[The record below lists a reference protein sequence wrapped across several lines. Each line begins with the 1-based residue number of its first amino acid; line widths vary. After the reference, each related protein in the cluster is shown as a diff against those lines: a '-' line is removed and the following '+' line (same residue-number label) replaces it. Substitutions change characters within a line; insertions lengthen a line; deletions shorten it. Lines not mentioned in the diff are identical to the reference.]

1 MATRSAPL
9 RTRASPRGRE
19 HLGEGQI
26 DRRRDLHG
34 ARIPLDD
41 DDGTTGGF
49 DQPGVIGGGPRLI
62 GGAVGSQPMGGDE
75 SGDGEALRSLHRP
88 QPSAIGSADDR
99 LDRHIA
105 GEGVPRVAA
114 ARPGDLLD
122 GIRHGQGRDDCVMTG
137 RDRRH
142 DAAHDLG
149 RSESASGVVHEDDEG
164 VGPSCDRGGQAEGD
178 AGLPGVG
185 RPRDDLDRAADAEGA
200 DPDDLV
206 PETVEMLRG
215 GGDDDVI
222 NNPGG
227 QQAACRT
234 AHEGLPRDLDE
245 RLGFGGAQTGSGSG
259 RGQNGD
265 DAVGSANTTGT
276 TRVTDLS
283 STIGTVRRGHERL
296 GPQAAAPAARTSS
309 SLDSA

>member
-1 MATRSAPL
+1 MATRSASL
-9 RTRASPRGRE
+9 RTRASPHGRE

-62 GGAVGSQPMGGDE
+62 GGAVGSQPMGGEE

-105 GEGVPRVAA
+105 GGGVPRVAA

-137 RDRRH
+137 PDRRH

-164 VGPSCDRGGQAEGD
+164 VGRAAIAAD
-178 AGLPGVG
+178 
-185 RPRDDLDRAADAEGA
+185 RPRATL
-200 DPDDLV
+200 
-206 PETVEMLRG
+206 
-215 GGDDDVI
+215 
-222 NNPGG
+222 
-227 QQAACRT
+227 ACR
-234 AHEGLPRDLDE
+234 E
-245 RLGFGGAQTGSGSG
+245 SG
-259 RGQNGD
+259 D
-265 DAVGSANTTGT
+265 PGT
-276 TRVTDLS
+276 TS
-283 STIGTVRRGHERL
+283 IA
-296 GPQAAAPAARTSS
+296 PQTPRALIPTTSS
-309 SLDSA
+309 RKRSRCSAGEVTTT